1 DQVTPYVEVA
11 ERAGLRLAGIDLEA
25 LGLLRAFVDPGV
37 RKREGDTA
45 TVVVA
50 IGHET
55 STLLVS
61 GGGVCEFTR
70 VFQWGGQTLQDA
82 IAQELDVHPAEAA
95 TLLRHLSLTGAS
107 RRIEGIAEDAR
118 NRALEAV
125 RLRLTPFARE
135 LVASLQF
142 YQTQAE
148 SLGIGEIV
156 ITGGTSQLDGL
167 ADALHQMI
175 GVQVR
180 VGDPLQR
187 LAVRRGAESG
197 FEQSLGSLAVAIGL
211 AIEDDPARS
220 VDLTPREVKA
230 SSRRRPNLVPVL
242 LPAAAV
248 VPIAVL
254 GIVFAQAHGKVSD
267 RQSHLSSLQQQLDAM
282 PQPRGPQIDASL
294 RGAEAARASAVA
306 QVLGG
311 RASWDGMLSGLARVL
326 PENVWL
332 TSLKASV
339 PSPLSTTLADAAS
352 SSKAASST
360 PAPLP
365 TPTGVDIEGY
375 TYSPQDVAVLLARL
389 SALPTLANVQLG
401 SATTA
406 TIGKKNVVQFKI
418 LADLREAGGGA

>member
-1 DQVTPYVEVA
+1 
-11 ERAGLRLAGIDLEA
+11 
-25 LGLLRAFVDPGV
+25 
-37 RKREGDTA
+37 
-45 TVVVA
+45 
-50 IGHET
+50 
-55 STLLVS
+55 
-61 GGGVCEFTR
+61 
-70 VFQWGGQTLQDA
+70 
-82 IAQELDVHPAEAA
+82 
-95 TLLRHLSLTGAS
+95 
-107 RRIEGIAEDAR
+107 
-118 NRALEAV
+118 
-125 RLRLTPFARE
+125 
-135 LVASLQF
+135 
-142 YQTQAE
+142 
-148 SLGIGEIV
+148 
-156 ITGGTSQLDGL
+156 
-167 ADALHQMI
+167 
-175 GVQVR
+175 
-180 VGDPLQR
+180 
-187 LAVRRGAESG
+187 
-197 FEQSLGSLAVAIGL
+197 SLGSLAVAIGL

-220 VDLTPREVKA
+220 VDLTPREVGA
-230 SSRRRPNLVPVL
+230 GSRRRPNLVPVL